1 MANVKL
7 LFFGSEKSETEQN
20 SIECFYNSNNEISF
34 FTYDK
39 NQIVSVIAMD
49 RETAI
54 KFSKEL
60 RKQIALIDLYE

>member
-20 SIECFYNSNNEISF
+20 SIECFYNRNNEISF

-60 RKQIALIDLYE
+60 RKQIALID